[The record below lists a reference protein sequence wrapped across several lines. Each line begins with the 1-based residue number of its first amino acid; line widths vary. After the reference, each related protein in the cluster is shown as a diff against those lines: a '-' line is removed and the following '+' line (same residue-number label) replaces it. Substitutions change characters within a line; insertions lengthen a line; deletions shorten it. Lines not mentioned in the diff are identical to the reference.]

1 MKNLSHNIEIN
12 KSIIA
17 QCSGI
22 EMSIVTTG
30 QLAII
35 GWGWVWSDWG
45 GCYPMNNNLQ
55 DLHNSSHH
63 TKDES
68 NNCFNYPFKTICTL
82 KHACLDWVPSQ
93 FVCSSANSGYKR
105 KFSSSCHPLTCIF
118 TVLPVFRQKFGCF
131 LFTKGVKFSAIFS
144 SSTKIAEL
152 TQPRPQWSLSCRPFS
167 RR

>member
-1 MKNLSHNIEIN
+1 MFRHRNVHCHHRPTNNYWMRLSMI
-12 KSIIA
+12 
-17 QCSGI
+17 
-22 EMSIVTTG
+22 
-30 QLAII
+30 
-35 GWGWVWSDWG
+35 WSRRVLSSK
-45 GCYPMNNNLQ
+45 MNNNLQ

-118 TVLPVFRQKFGCF
+118 TVLPVFRQKFSYF
-131 LFTKGVKFSAIFS
+131 LFTNVWNLLQYSPALQ
-144 SSTKIAEL
+144 KIAEL
-152 TQPRPQWSLSCRPFS
+152 TQPRPQWPLSCRPFS

>member
-30 QLAII
+30 QLTII

-45 GCYPMNNNLQ
+45 GCYPPKTKSKVDNNLP

-118 TVLPVFRQKFGCF
+118 TVLPVFRQKFSYF
-131 LFTKGVKFSAIFS
+131 LFTNVWNLLQYSPALQK
-144 SSTKIAEL
+144 
-152 TQPRPQWSLSCRPFS
+152 SLS
-167 RR
+167 

>member
-1 MKNLSHNIEIN
+1 MFRHRNVHCYHRPISNYWMRLSMIWLRRVLSS
-12 KSIIA
+12 K
-17 QCSGI
+17 
-22 EMSIVTTG
+22 
-30 QLAII
+30 
-35 GWGWVWSDWG
+35 
-45 GCYPMNNNLQ
+45 MNNNLQ